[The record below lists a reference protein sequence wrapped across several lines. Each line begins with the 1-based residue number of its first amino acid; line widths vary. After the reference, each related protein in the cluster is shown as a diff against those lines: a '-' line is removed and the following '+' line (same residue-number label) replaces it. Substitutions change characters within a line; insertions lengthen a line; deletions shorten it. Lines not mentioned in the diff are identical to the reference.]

1 MNADD
6 RRIAEAL
13 QACIE
18 RVEAGATPS
27 EALAEQPEAL
37 RGALALR
44 LGAALTV
51 RAHRPALAPMERAE
65 LQARILAAARPT
77 RGSARWRPRLMRLAG
92 AALAVLLLVGTL
104 GVASANARPGQA
116 LYRFK
121 QGFQWLRDT
130 AGGFSEP
137 VRRGVEPDAPP
148 EATVEVQAPTAT
160 LPPAPTARPLADR
173 GGAGSAAGASG
184 AVNAGAAGSA
194 TDPGQ
199 NAPAADAA
207 APVLIEADPAAES
220 AGRGL
225 DREPQG
231 PAAPATSAAAPL
243 PTASP
248 PPTASPTSPPTEAP
262 AVEPD
267 ARPGAIEGM
276 VRDDDGRPLYRAR
289 VEAIALPLRRW
300 DPRRPQGPG
309 AYTDREGRYRIEDL
323 PPGNYLVLVRVG
335 GQGRHEDSV
344 YFPGTSDR
352 DRAVPVAVGAGAT
365 VPAID
370 IRLERR
376 ERGGDPRPGGH
387 PLDPRE
393 WPIWPRGR
401 G

>member
-6 RRIAEAL
+6 RRIADAL

-27 EALAEQPEAL
+27 EVLAEQPEAL
-37 RGALALR
+37 RGDLALR

-51 RAHRPALAPMERAE
+51 RAHRPALAPMERAA
-65 LQARILAAARPT
+65 LQARILAAARPE
-77 RGSARWRPRLMRLAG
+77 RRSARWRPRLMRLAG

-137 VRRGVEPDAPP
+137 VRRGVGPEAPP
-148 EATVEVQAPTAT
+148 EATLEVQAPTAT
-160 LPPAPTARPLADR
+160 LPPAPTPRPLADR
-173 GGAGSAAGASG
+173 GNGGSAAGASG
-184 AVNAGAAGSA
+184 AVKAGGGS
-194 TDPGQ
+194 TSDPGDT
-199 NAPAADAA
+199 APVGDAA
-207 APVLIEADPAAES
+207 APIMIEASPAAES
-220 AGRGL
+220 AGRGV
-225 DREPQG
+225 DREPLS
-231 PAAPATSAAAPL
+231 PAAPATSAVAPL

-248 PPTASPTSPPTEAP
+248 PPTASPTPPPTEAP
-262 AVEPD
+262 AAEPD

-276 VRDDDGRPLYRAR
+276 LRDDDGRPLNRAR

-309 AYTDREGRYRIEDL
+309 AYTDREGRYRIENL

-365 VPAID
+365 TPAID